1 MIKPR
6 ILLIIGGGIAAYKS
20 IELVRLLRK
29 SGYVVRCVI
38 TRAGEQF
45 VTPLTLAALSENKVY
60 TNLFDL
66 KDEVEMGHIQLSRE
80 ADLVVVAPATADLLA
95 KMAAGIADDLATTLL
110 LATDKPVLAAP
121 AMNVRMWLHPATQRN
136 VATLRGDGVTV
147 MAPDEGE
154 MACGEFGPGR
164 LPEPAAIFAA
174 IEIALKTVRAE
185 LVEAPSFT
193 PAEEKNSHSTSSG
206 QTVLGGSLASQ
217 PDFAPANHRPLFG
230 RRILIT
236 AGPTHEPIDPV
247 RYIAN
252 RSSGKQGFAIAE
264 AAAAAGAEV
273 LLIAGPVELPTPP
286 GVIRVDVETAVEMAA
301 EVEKGLPVDTA
312 IMVAAVADWRAADTA
327 PQKIKKDG
335 SGQVPPLAL
344 TENPDILASV
354 AKSPQRPALLVGFAA
369 ETNDVIAHA
378 QAKLTRKGCD
388 WIVAN
393 DVAADPMGGES
404 NRVHIVSKTGID
416 SWDRLPKAA
425 VARKL
430 MEKIADELDARS
442 PR

>member
-1 MIKPR
+1 MTKPR

-29 SGYVVRCVI
+29 AGYVVRCVI

-60 TNLFDL
+60 TKLFDL

-80 ADLVVVAPATADLLA
+80 ADLVVVAPATADLMA
-95 KMAAGIADDLATTLL
+95 KMVAGIADDLATTLL

-147 MAPDEGE
+147 VAPDEGE

-164 LPEPAAIFAA
+164 LPEPAAIKDAIDAA
-174 IEIALKTVRAE
+174 LAA
-185 LVEAPSFT
+185 APSVR
-193 PAEEKNSHSTSSG
+193 P
-206 QTVLGGSLASQ
+206 LAGQ
-217 PDFAPANHRPLFG
+217 PDFAPAKHRPLYG

-264 AAAAAGAEV
+264 AAAAAGADV
-273 LLIAGPVELPTPP
+273 LLIAGPVPLPTPP
-286 GVIRVDVETAVEMAA
+286 GVIRVDVETAVEMAQ
-301 EVEKGLPVDTA
+301 EVRQGLPVDAA
-312 IMVAAVADWRAADTA
+312 IMVAAVADWRAADPA
-327 PQKIKKDG
+327 GQKIKKDG
-335 SGQVPPLAL
+335 SGAVPPLAL
-344 TENPDILASV
+344 AENPDILAGV
-354 AKSPQRPALLVGFAA
+354 AKSAERPKLLIGFAA

-378 QAKLTRKGCD
+378 EAKLARKGCD

-404 NRVHIVSKTGID
+404 NRVHIVSKDGID

-442 PR
+442 PRQSD

>member
-1 MIKPR
+1 MTKPR

-29 SGYVVRCVI
+29 AGYVVRCVI

-80 ADLVVVAPATADLLA
+80 ADLVVVAPATADLMA

-164 LPEPAAIFAA
+164 LPEPAAIKDAIDAA
-174 IEIALKTVRAE
+174 LAA
-185 LVEAPSFT
+185 APSVR
-193 PAEEKNSHSTSSG
+193 P
-206 QTVLGGSLASQ
+206 LAGQ
-217 PDFAPANHRPLFG
+217 PDFAPAKHRPLYG

-273 LLIAGPVELPTPP
+273 LLIAGPVPLPTPP
-286 GVIRVDVETAVEMAA
+286 GVIRVDVETAVEMAQ
-301 EVEKGLPVDTA
+301 EVRQGLPVDAA
-312 IMVAAVADWRAADTA
+312 IMVAAVADWRAADPA
-327 PQKIKKDG
+327 GQKIKKDG
-335 SGQVPPLAL
+335 SGAVPPLAL
-344 TENPDILASV
+344 AENPDILAGV
-354 AKSPQRPALLVGFAA
+354 AKSAERPTLLIGFAA

-378 QAKLTRKGCD
+378 EAKLARKGCD

-404 NRVHIVSKTGID
+404 NRVHIVSKDGID

-442 PR
+442 PRQSD

>member
-1 MIKPR
+1 MAAKR

-29 SGYVVRCVI
+29 AGMTVRCVL

-80 ADLVVVAPATADLLA
+80 ADLVVVAPATADLMA

-136 VATLRGDGVTV
+136 VATLRGDEVTV

-154 MACGEFGPGR
+154 MACGEYGPGR
-164 LPEPAAIFAA
+164 LPEPDAIFAA
-174 IEIALKTVRAE
+174 IEAALANAS
-185 LVEAPSFT
+185 APSIL
-193 PAEEKNSHSTSSG
+193 SG
-206 QTVLGGSLASQ
+206 Q
-217 PDFAPANHRPLFG
+217 PDFAPANHRPLHG

-252 RSSGKQGFAIAE
+252 RSSGKQGFAIA
-264 AAAAAGAEV
+264 AAAAEAGAEV
-273 LLIAGPVELPTPP
+273 LLIAGPVPLPTPP
-286 GVIRVDVETAVEMAA
+286 GVIRVDVETAREMAA
-301 EVEKGLPVDTA
+301 EVAAGLPVDAA

-327 PQKIKKDG
+327 AQKIKKDG
-335 SGQVPPLAL
+335 SGQVPPLTLA
-344 TENPDILASV
+344 ENPDILASV
-354 AKSPQRPALLVGFAA
+354 AQSAERPPLLVGFAA

-378 QAKLTRKGCD
+378 EAKLARKGCD

-393 DVAADPMGGES
+393 DVSADPMGGES
-404 NRVHIVSKTGID
+404 NRVHIVTPAGVD
-416 SWDRLPKAA
+416 SWDRLPKEA
-425 VARKL
+425 VARQL
-430 MEKIADELDARS
+430 MEKIADELDRRAPLES
-442 PR
+442 D

>member
-1 MIKPR
+1 MTQPR
-6 ILLIIGGGIAAYKS
+6 ILLIVGGGIAAYKS

-29 SGYVVRCVI
+29 AGYVVRCVL
-38 TRAGEQF
+38 TRAGAQF

-60 TNLFDL
+60 TDLFDL

-95 KMAAGIADDLATTLL
+95 KMAGGIADDLATTLL

-147 MAPDEGE
+147 MEPDEGD
-154 MACGEFGPGR
+154 MACGEYGPGR
-164 LPEPAAIFAA
+164 LPEPEAIFAA
-174 IEIALKTVRAE
+174 IEAALANAP
-185 LVEAPSFT
+185 APSIL
-193 PAEEKNSHSTSSG
+193 SG
-206 QTVLGGSLASQ
+206 Q
-217 PDFAPANHRPLFG
+217 PDFAPANHRPLHG
-230 RRILIT
+230 RRILVT

-252 RSSGKQGFAIAE
+252 RSSGKQGFAIA
-264 AAAAAGAEV
+264 AAAANAGAEV
-273 LLIAGPVELPTPP
+273 LLIAGPVPLPTPP
-286 GVIRVDVETAVEMAA
+286 GVIRVDVETAREMAD
-301 EVEKGLPVDTA
+301 EVRQGLPVDAA
-312 IMVAAVADWRAADTA
+312 IMVAAVADWRAADPA
-327 PQKIKKDG
+327 EQKIKKDG
-335 SGQVPPLAL
+335 SGAVPPLAL
-344 TENPDILASV
+344 AENPDILASV
-354 AKSPQRPALLVGFAA
+354 AKSPERPPLLIGFAA

-378 QAKLTRKGCD
+378 EAKLARKGCD

-393 DVAADPMGGES
+393 DVSADPMGGES
-404 NRVHIVSKTGID
+404 NRVHIVSKDGVD

-430 MEKIADELDARS
+430 MEKIADELEQRAPLDRD
-442 PR
+442 

>member
-1 MIKPR
+1 MTNPR

-29 SGYVVRCVI
+29 AGYVVRCVI

-110 LATDKPVLAAP
+110 LATDKPVLTAP

-136 VATLRGDGVTV
+136 IATLRGDGVTV

-164 LPEPAAIFAA
+164 LPEPAAIKNAIDAA
-174 IEIALKTVRAE
+174 LAA
-185 LVEAPSFT
+185 APAVT
-193 PAEEKNSHSTSSG
+193 AMVG
-206 QTVLGGSLASQ
+206 Q
-217 PDFAPANHRPLFG
+217 PDLAPANHRPLYG

-273 LLIAGPVELPTPP
+273 LLIAGPVPLPTPP
-286 GVIRVDVETAVEMAA
+286 GVIRVDVETAVEMAD
-301 EVEKGLPVDTA
+301 EVRQGLPVDAA
-312 IMVAAVADWRAADTA
+312 IMVAAVADWRAADPA
-327 PQKIKKDG
+327 GQKIKKDG
-335 SGQVPPLAL
+335 SGAVPPLAL
-344 TENPDILASV
+344 AENPDILAGV
-354 AKSPQRPALLVGFAA
+354 AKSAERPTLLIGFAA

-378 QAKLTRKGCD
+378 EAKLARKGCD

-442 PR
+442 PCQSD

>member
-1 MIKPR
+1 MTNPR

-29 SGYVVRCVI
+29 AGYVVRCVL

-136 VATLRGDGVTV
+136 VATLRSDGVTV

-164 LPEPAAIFAA
+164 LPEPAAIKDAIDAA
-174 IEIALKTVRAE
+174 LDA
-185 LVEAPSFT
+185 APAVT
-193 PAEEKNSHSTSSG
+193 AMKG
-206 QTVLGGSLASQ
+206 Q
-217 PDFAPANHRPLFG
+217 PDFAPANHRPLYG

-273 LLIAGPVELPTPP
+273 LLIAGPVPLPTPP

-301 EVEKGLPVDTA
+301 EVEQGLPVDAA
-312 IMVAAVADWRAADTA
+312 IMVAAVADWRAADPA
-327 PQKIKKDG
+327 GQKIKKDG
-335 SGQVPPLAL
+335 SGAVPPLAL
-344 TENPDILASV
+344 AENPDILAGV
-354 AKSPQRPALLVGFAA
+354 AKSAERPTLLIGFAA

-378 QAKLTRKGCD
+378 QAKLARKGCD

-404 NRVHIVSKTGID
+404 NRVHIVSKDGID
-416 SWDRLPKAA
+416 SWDRQPKAA

-442 PR
+442 PRQSD

>member
-1 MIKPR
+1 MAAPR
-6 ILLIIGGGIAAYKS
+6 ILLIIGGGIAAYKA

-29 SGYVVRCVI
+29 SGMVVRCI
-38 TRAGEQF
+38 LTRAGEQF

-121 AMNVRMWLHPATQRN
+121 AMNVRMWLHAATRRN
-136 VATLRGDGVTV
+136 IATLRGDGVTV
-147 MAPDEGE
+147 MEPDEGE
-154 MACGEFGPGR
+154 MACGEYGPGR
-164 LPEPAAIFAA
+164 LPEPTTIKAAIDAA
-174 IEIALKTVRAE
+174 LAN
-185 LVEAPSFT
+185 APV
-193 PAEEKNSHSTSSG
+193 PA
-206 QTVLGGSLASQ
+206 VLTAPATLADQ
-217 PDFAPANHRPLFG
+217 PDFAPANRRPLYG
-230 RRILIT
+230 RRILVT

-252 RSSGKQGFAIAE
+252 RSSGKQGFAIA
-264 AAAAAGAEV
+264 AAAAEAGAEV
-273 LLIAGPVELPTPP
+273 LLIAGPVDLPTPP
-286 GVIRVDVETAVEMAA
+286 GVIRVDVQTAREMAD
-301 EVEKGLPVDTA
+301 EVDQGLPVDVA

-327 PQKIKKDG
+327 QQKIKKDG
-335 SGQVPPLAL
+335 SGAVPPLAL
-344 TENPDILASV
+344 AENPDILAGL
-354 AKSPQRPALLVGFAA
+354 AKSPARPGLLIGFAA

-378 QAKLTRKGCD
+378 EAKLARKGCD

-393 DVAADPMGGES
+393 DVSADPMGGET
-404 NRVHIVSKTGID
+404 NRVHIVSNAGVD
-416 SWDRLPKAA
+416 SWDRLPKGA

-430 MEKIADELDARS
+430 MEKIADELEIRAPLERD
-442 PR
+442 

>member
-1 MIKPR
+1 VVPKSR

-29 SGYVVRCVI
+29 AGYVVRCVI

-45 VTPLTLAALSENKVY
+45 VTPLTLAALSENNVY
-60 TNLFDL
+60 TSLFDL

-136 VATLRGDGVTV
+136 IATLRGDGITV
-147 MAPDEGE
+147 MAPNEGE
-154 MACGEFGPGR
+154 MACGEYGPGR
-164 LPEPAAIFAA
+164 LPEPAAIKVAIDAA
-174 IEIALKTVRAE
+174 
-185 LVEAPSFT
+185 
-193 PAEEKNSHSTSSG
+193 
-206 QTVLGGSLASQ
+206 LASAPPLVPLTGQ
-217 PDFAPANHRPLFG
+217 PDFAPAAHRPLFG

-252 RSSGKQGFAIAE
+252 RSSGKQGFAIA
-264 AAAAAGAEV
+264 AAAAEAGAEV
-273 LLIAGPVELPTPP
+273 LLIAGPVPLPTPP

-301 EVEKGLPVDTA
+301 EVEAGLPVDAA
-312 IMVAAVADWRAADTA
+312 IMVAAVADWRAADPA
-327 PQKIKKDG
+327 GQKIKKDG
-335 SGQVPPLAL
+335 SGVVPPLAL
-344 TENPDILASV
+344 AENPDILASL
-354 AKSPQRPALLVGFAA
+354 AKSPKRPPLLVGFAA

-378 QAKLTRKGCD
+378 QAKLARKGCD

-393 DVAADPMGGES
+393 DVAADPMGGEN
-404 NRVHIVSKTGID
+404 NRVHIVSKDGVD
-416 SWDRLPKAA
+416 SWDRLPKDA

-430 MEKIADELDARS
+430 MEKIADELDTSAPLES
-442 PR
+442 D

>member
-1 MIKPR
+1 MAAPR
-6 ILLIIGGGIAAYKS
+6 ILLIIGGGIAAYKA

-29 SGYVVRCVI
+29 SGYVVRCVL
-38 TRAGEQF
+38 TRAAEQF

-95 KMAAGIADDLATTLL
+95 KMAAGIADDMATTLL

-121 AMNVRMWLHPATQRN
+121 AMNVRMWLHPATRRN
-136 VATLRGDGVTV
+136 VVTLRGDGVTV
-147 MAPDEGE
+147 MEPDEGE
-154 MACGEFGPGR
+154 MACGEYGPGR
-164 LPEPAAIFAA
+164 LPEPAAVKDA
-174 IEIALKTVRAE
+174 IDKALK
-185 LVEAPSFT
+185 EAPPPIPLT
-193 PAEEKNSHSTSSG
+193 G
-206 QTVLGGSLASQ
+206 Q

-252 RSSGKQGFAIAE
+252 RSSGKQGFAIA
-264 AAAAAGAEV
+264 AAAAEAGAEV
-273 LLIAGPVELPTPP
+273 LLVAGPVPLPTPP
-286 GVIRVDVETAVEMAA
+286 GVIRIDVETAREMAA
-301 EVEKGLPVDTA
+301 EVEAGLPVDAA

-327 PQKIKKDG
+327 TQKIKKDG
-335 SGQVPPLAL
+335 SGAVPPLAL
-344 TENPDILASV
+344 AENPDILASV
-354 AKSPQRPALLVGFAA
+354 AKSAQRPPLLIGFAA

-378 QAKLTRKGCD
+378 EAKLARKGCD

-393 DVAADPMGGES
+393 DVSADPMGGET
-404 NRVHIVSKTGID
+404 NRVHIVSKAGVD
-416 SWDRLPKAA
+416 SWDRLPKNA

-430 MEKIADELDARS
+430 MEKIADELEVRAPVQSD
-442 PR
+442 

>member
-1 MIKPR
+1 MAAPR
-6 ILLIIGGGIAAYKS
+6 ILLVIGGGIAAYKS

-29 SGYVVRCVI
+29 AGMTVRCVI

-66 KDEVEMGHIQLSRE
+66 KDEVEMGHIELSRE

-121 AMNVRMWLHPATQRN
+121 AMNVRMWLHAATRRN
-136 VATLRGDGVTV
+136 VATLRGDGVMV
-147 MAPDEGE
+147 MEPDEGE
-154 MACGEFGPGR
+154 MACGEYGPGR
-164 LPEPAAIFAA
+164 LPEPAAIKDAIDAA
-174 IEIALKTVRAE
+174 
-185 LVEAPSFT
+185 
-193 PAEEKNSHSTSSG
+193 
-206 QTVLGGSLASQ
+206 LASAPAPVPLIGQ
-217 PDFAPANHRPLFG
+217 PDFAAANHRPLFG

-252 RSSGKQGFAIAE
+252 RSSGKQGFAIA
-264 AAAAAGAEV
+264 AAAAEAGAEV
-273 LLIAGPVELPTPP
+273 LLIAGPVPLPTPP

-301 EVEKGLPVDTA
+301 EVERGLPVDAA
-312 IMVAAVADWRAADTA
+312 IMVAAVADWRAAGTA
-327 PQKIKKDG
+327 AQKIKKDG

-344 TENPDILASV
+344 AENPDILAGL
-354 AKSPQRPALLVGFAA
+354 AKSPDRPALLIGFAA
-369 ETNDVIAHA
+369 ETNDLIEHA
-378 QAKLTRKGCD
+378 QAKLARKGCD

-393 DVAADPMGGES
+393 DVSADPMGGES
-404 NRVHIVSKTGID
+404 NQVHIVSKSGVD
-416 SWDRLPKAA
+416 SWDRLPKQA

-430 MEKIADELDARS
+430 MEKIADELDARA
-442 PR
+442 PLERD

>member
-1 MIKPR
+1 MMAAKR

-29 SGYVVRCVI
+29 AGYVVRCVI

-80 ADLVVVAPATADLLA
+80 ADLVVVVPATADLLA

-164 LPEPAAIFAA
+164 LPEPAAIKDAIDAA
-174 IEIALKTVRAE
+174 LAA
-185 LVEAPSFT
+185 APAVT
-193 PAEEKNSHSTSSG
+193 AMTG
-206 QTVLGGSLASQ
+206 Q
-217 PDFAPANHRPLFG
+217 PDFAPANHRPLYG

-252 RSSGKQGFAIAE
+252 RSSGKQGFAIA
-264 AAAAAGAEV
+264 AAAAEAGAEV
-273 LLIAGPVELPTPP
+273 LLIAGPVELTTPP
-286 GVIRVDVETAVEMAA
+286 GVIRVDVETAVEMAE
-301 EVEKGLPVDTA
+301 EVRQGLPVDAA
-312 IMVAAVADWRAADTA
+312 IMVAAVADWRAADPA
-327 PQKIKKDG
+327 GQKIKKDG
-335 SGQVPPLAL
+335 SGAVPPLAL
-344 TENPDILASV
+344 AENPDILAGV
-354 AKSPQRPALLVGFAA
+354 AKSAERPTLLIGFAA

-378 QAKLTRKGCD
+378 QAKLARKGCD

-404 NRVHIVSKTGID
+404 NRVHIVRKDGID

-442 PR
+442 PRQSN

>member
-1 MIKPR
+1 MTKPR
-6 ILLIIGGGIAAYKS
+6 ILLIVGGGIAAYKS

-29 SGYVVRCVI
+29 SGHIVRCVI

-121 AMNVRMWLHPATQRN
+121 AMNVRMWLHAATQRN

-147 MAPDEGE
+147 MQPDEGE
-154 MACGEFGPGR
+154 MACGEYGPGR
-164 LPEPAAIFAA
+164 LPEPQAIIDAIDAALARA
-174 IEIALKTVRAE
+174 PVPVALNAP
-185 LVEAPSFT
+185 EA
-193 PAEEKNSHSTSSG
+193 
-206 QTVLGGSLASQ
+206 LAGQ
-217 PDFAPANHRPLFG
+217 PDFAPANRRPLYG

-252 RSSGKQGFAIAE
+252 RSSGKQGFAIA
-264 AAAAAGAEV
+264 AAAAEAGAEV
-273 LLIAGPVELPTPP
+273 LLVAGPVDLPTPP

-301 EVEKGLPVDTA
+301 EVAGGLPVDAA

-344 TENPDILASV
+344 TENPDILATV
-354 AKSPQRPALLVGFAA
+354 AKSADRPPLLIGFAA

-378 QAKLTRKGCD
+378 QAKLARKGCD

-393 DVAADPMGGES
+393 DVAADPMGGAN
-404 NRVHIVSKTGID
+404 NRVHIVSKDGVD
-416 SWDRLPKAA
+416 SWDRLPKDA

-430 MEKIADELDARS
+430 MEKIADELETRAPVQRD
-442 PR
+442 

>member
-1 MIKPR
+1 MTAPR
-6 ILLIIGGGIAAYKS
+6 ILLIIGGGIAAYKA

-29 SGYVVRCVI
+29 SGYVVRCVL

-95 KMAAGIADDLATTLL
+95 KMAAGIADDMATTLL

-121 AMNVRMWLHPATQRN
+121 AMNVRMWLHPATRRN

-147 MAPDEGE
+147 MEPDEGE
-154 MACGEFGPGR
+154 MACGEYGPGR
-164 LPEPAAIFAA
+164 LPEPAAIKGA
-174 IEIALKTVRAE
+174 IDKALK
-185 LVEAPSFT
+185 EAPPPIPLT
-193 PAEEKNSHSTSSG
+193 G
-206 QTVLGGSLASQ
+206 Q

-252 RSSGKQGFAIAE
+252 RSSGKQGFAIA
-264 AAAAAGAEV
+264 AAAAEAGAEV

-286 GVIRVDVETAVEMAA
+286 GVIRIDVETAREMAA
-301 EVEKGLPVDTA
+301 EVEAGLPVDAA

-327 PQKIKKDG
+327 TQKIKKDG
-335 SGQVPPLAL
+335 SGAVPPLAL
-344 TENPDILASV
+344 AENPDILASV
-354 AKSPQRPALLVGFAA
+354 AKSAQRPPLLIGFAA

-378 QAKLTRKGCD
+378 EAKLARKGCD

-393 DVAADPMGGES
+393 DVSADPMGGET
-404 NRVHIVSKTGID
+404 NRVHIVSKGGVD

-430 MEKIADELDARS
+430 MEKIADELEVRS
-442 PR
+442 PVQTD

>member
-1 MIKPR
+1 MTAPR

-29 SGYVVRCVI
+29 AGYVVRCVI

-60 TNLFDL
+60 TSLFDL

-121 AMNVRMWLHPATQRN
+121 AMNVRMWLHAATRRN

-147 MAPDEGE
+147 MEPDEGE
-154 MACGEFGPGR
+154 MACGEYGPGR
-164 LPEPAAIFAA
+164 LPEPEAIKAAIDAA
-174 IEIALKTVRAE
+174 
-185 LVEAPSFT
+185 
-193 PAEEKNSHSTSSG
+193 
-206 QTVLGGSLASQ
+206 LASAPAIVPLTGQ
-217 PDFAPANHRPLFG
+217 PDFAPANHRPLYG

-252 RSSGKQGFAIAE
+252 RSSGKQGFAIA
-264 AAAAAGAEV
+264 AAAAEAGAEV
-273 LLIAGPVELPTPP
+273 LLIAGPVPLPTPP
-286 GVIRVDVETAVEMAA
+286 GVIRVDVETAREMAA
-301 EVEKGLPVDTA
+301 EVEQGLPVDAA

-327 PQKIKKDG
+327 QQKIKKDG

-344 TENPDILASV
+344 AENPDILASL
-354 AKSPQRPALLVGFAA
+354 AKSAQRPPLLIGFAA

-378 QAKLTRKGCD
+378 EAKLARKGCD

-393 DVAADPMGGES
+393 DVAADPMGGET
-404 NRVHIVSKTGID
+404 NRVHIVSKDGVD
-416 SWDRLPKAA
+416 SWDRLPKNA

-430 MEKIADELDARS
+430 MEKIADELAIRA
-442 PR
+442 PPK